1 MPRTQLTPEEEQAMR
16 RRLVAA
22 GLALY
27 RTGGL
32 EAVSFRRLA
41 DATGI
46 SHTLPY
52 RYFTDKDA
60 LLAAMRCA
68 CVRAF
73 EQVLRA
79 SVVAAAPAAAH
90 IRSFAA
96 AYVDYARR
104 RTADYLLIFTTE
116 QPSPERYPE
125 LLAARQAPFELAVVV
140 VQAAIDAGVLAG
152 DARRV
157 AHQFWVTLHG
167 LMTLYAANQLV
178 HGCTVDELL
187 EPLLAGVMAANAG
200 VRDSRSV
207 EEAS

>member
-1 MPRTQLTPEEEQAMR
+1 MQLTPGEEQAMR
-16 RRLVAA
+16 RRLVDA

-27 RTGGL
+27 RAGGL

-52 RYFTDKDA
+52 RYFADKDA
-60 LLAAMRCA
+60 LLAAMRCT

-73 EQVLRA
+73 EQVLRE

-96 AYVDYARR
+96 AYVGYARR
-104 RTADYLLIFTTE
+104 CTADYLLIFTTE
-116 QPSPERYPE
+116 QPSPARYPE

-140 VQAAIDAGVLAG
+140 VQATIDAGLLVG
-152 DARRV
+152 NARLV

-167 LMTLYAANQLV
+167 LMTLYTANQLV

-187 EPLLAGVMAANAG
+187 EPLLGGVMAANAG
-200 VRDSRSV
+200 AHGSQSV
-207 EEAS
+207 EEVS